1 MKDPAEKLIPF
12 PMAGRALYH
21 AEDERAL
28 CVVARQIAAARK
40 RKGISMKELQRQLK
54 LRGVEVGYASI
65 VRWEAGETVPNAYQL
80 LAICN
85 ALEIPDAYSYF
96 MNGAAELNEEGLRK
110 LAAYREDLI
119 ASGRYAPVSPS
130 KPKRAVTY
138 VEMPVST
145 LGASAG
151 TGEFL
156 DSENIVMMR
165 FPESGVPAGADFAVR
180 VVGDSMEPIYQNNQ
194 LVWVHICNTLNP
206 GDVGIFV
213 LDGEGYIKAYDERE
227 PDADASE
234 DYLDSDGV
242 MHRQVVLQ
250 SYNPKY
256 EPRIVR
262 PSSGFK
268 ICGRVLN

>member
-1 MKDPAEKLIPF
+1 MKKTTENLIPF
-12 PMAGRALYH
+12 PPAGRTLYH
-21 AEDERAL
+21 AENERAL
-28 CVVARQIAAARK
+28 AVVAQKITAARK
-40 RKGISMKELQRQLK
+40 RKGVSMKELQRLLK
-54 LRGVEVGYASI
+54 LRAVEVGYASI

-80 LAICN
+80 LAICD

-96 MNGAAELNEEGLRK
+96 MSGAAELNAEGLRK
-110 LAAYREDLI
+110 LSEYRKDLI
-119 ASGRYAPVSPS
+119 ASGRYTPAQPS
-130 KPKRAVTY
+130 KPKSAVTY

-194 LVWVHICNTLNP
+194 LVWVHICNTLKP

-213 LDGEGYIKAYDERE
+213 LDGEGYLKAYDERE
-227 PDADASE
+227 PDAGDAE

-242 MHRQVVLQ
+242 LHPQVVLQ

-256 EPRIVR
+256 EPKVVR